1 MGGVKIMENNM
12 KYFKNKT
19 GDVFVYTQTQLDT
32 VANIDNPDY
41 EFPIPQAF
49 YEMKEKLKDM
59 VELTGDEIEEYLNP
73 IVPKE
78 VVESNKR
85 LERDNIINNFS
96 WRLDRNSQELELG
109 LETTDKRIE
118 LLEYMQYLRDIPN
131 EEGFP
136 YNTIKTY
143 DEFLELQSGDDE
155 S

>member
-1 MGGVKIMENNM
+1 M
-12 KYFKNKT
+12 
-19 GDVFVYTQTQLDT
+19 
-32 VANIDNPDY
+32 
-41 EFPIPQAF
+41 
-49 YEMKEKLKDM
+49 EKLYKDKNGNIYS
-59 VELTGDEIEEYLNP
+59 VSPIQQPQDGWIELTEKEIEEHLNP

-85 LERDNIINNFS
+85 LERDNMINNFS

-109 LETTDKRIE
+109 LETTDNRIE

-136 YNTIKTY
+136 YIAIKNY
-143 DEFLELQSGDDE
+143 EEFLELQSDDNE

>member
-1 MGGVKIMENNM
+1 MGGIKIME
-12 KYFKNKT
+12 KLYKDKN
-19 GDVFVYTQTQLDT
+19 G
-32 VANIDNPDY
+32 NIY
-41 EFPIPQAF
+41 SVSPIQQP
-49 YEMKEKLKDM
+49 EDGWI
-59 VELTGDEIEEYLNP
+59 ELTEKEIEEHLNP

-85 LERDNIINNFS
+85 LERDNMINSFS

-109 LETTDKRIE
+109 LETTDNRIE

-136 YNTIKTY
+136 YNTIKNY

>member
-1 MGGVKIMENNM
+1 MEKNM

-19 GDVFVYTQTQLDT
+19 GDVLACTQLQLET

-49 YEMKEKLKDM
+49 YDMRDKLM
-59 VELTGDEIEEYLNP
+59 SMTELAGVELEEHLNP
-73 IVPKE
+73 IAPKE

-85 LERDNIINNFS
+85 LERDNMINNFS

-109 LETTDKRIE
+109 LDTTDNRIE
-118 LLEYMQYLRDIPN
+118 LLEYMQYLRDISN
-131 EEGFP
+131 KEGFP

-143 DEFLELQSGDDE
+143 DEFLELQRANRWTLI
-155 S
+155 

>member
-1 MGGVKIMENNM
+1 MGGIKIME
-12 KYFKNKT
+12 KLYKDKN
-19 GDVFVYTQTQLDT
+19 G
-32 VANIDNPDY
+32 NIY
-41 EFPIPQAF
+41 SVSPIQQP
-49 YEMKEKLKDM
+49 EDGWI
-59 VELTGDEIEEYLNP
+59 ELTEKEIEEHLNP

-85 LERDNIINNFS
+85 LERDNMINSFS

-109 LETTDKRIE
+109 LETTDNRIE

-136 YNTIKTY
+136 YIAIKNY
-143 DEFLELQSGDDE
+143 QEFLELQSGDDE

>member
-1 MGGVKIMENNM
+1 MNTLYKD
-12 KYFKNKT
+12 KN
-19 GDVFVYTQTQLDT
+19 GNIHSVSPIQQPQDVW
-32 VANIDNPDY
+32 I
-41 EFPIPQAF
+41 
-49 YEMKEKLKDM
+49 
-59 VELTGDEIEEYLNP
+59 ELTKKEIEEHLNP

-85 LERDNIINNFS
+85 LERDNMINSFS

-109 LETTDKRIE
+109 LENTDNRIE

-143 DEFLELQSGDDE
+143 EEFDLNEKVEGAE
-155 S
+155 SWLIRKKYEILNNTKIHSTLCSSRFR